1 VQTGGFGSFSKYGG
15 LVAASLLE
23 AEIVTADGQVRIV
36 NACRHPDLFMALK
49 GGGAGFGI
57 TARLTL
63 ATRPLPDRF
72 GFYGWTLA
80 ASSDA
85 AFRGLIEAF
94 CRFANDALINP
105 HWGEQITVKPD
116 NQLEFAMVFQG
127 LTDDAVRQIWKPFQ
141 DWVAGNAEVKA
152 SNLRLISIPARGWWD
167 FDYRK
172 QHLPDSIIIDER
184 PSAAPGRFWWSGN
197 AGEVGI
203 FLSGYESAWLPERL
217 LDGRNR
223 KRLVD
228 ALFAASRHHA
238 VGLHF
243 NKGLAGA
250 DPARRAEARATSIHP
265 GAIDAF
271 ALAIIAGGQKHTYP
285 GVLGHEPDLAQA
297 RAEAK
302 KIAAA
307 MATLRRVAPD
317 SGSYSSEM
325 SFFAKDWRRDA
336 WGPHYNRLLATK
348 KKYDPDG
355 LFTGHHQVGSEFWST
370 DGFTRMR

>member
-1 VQTGGFGSFSKYGG
+1 
-15 LVAASLLE
+15 
-23 AEIVTADGQVRIV
+23 
-36 NACRHPDLFMALK
+36 
-49 GGGAGFGI
+49 
-57 TARLTL
+57 
-63 ATRPLPDRF
+63 
-72 GFYGWTLA
+72 
-80 ASSDA
+80 
-85 AFRGLIEAF
+85 
-94 CRFANDALINP
+94 
-105 HWGEQITVKPD
+105 
-116 NQLEFAMVFQG
+116 MVFQG
-127 LTDDAVRQIWKPFQ
+127 LSDDAVRRVWKPFQ
-141 DWVAGNAEVKA
+141 EWVADTAEVKA
-152 SNLRLISIPARGWWD
+152 SNLRLISIPARTWWD
-167 FDYRK
+167 FEYRK

-184 PSAAPGRFWWSGN
+184 TGAAPGRFWWSGN

-203 FLSGYESAWLPERL
+203 FLSGYESAWLPEKL
-217 LDGRNR
+217 LDARNR
-223 KRLVD
+223 QRLAD

-297 RAEAK
+297 RADAK

-336 WGPHYNRLLATK
+336 WGPHYNRLLAAK

-355 LFTGHHQVGSEFWST
+355 LFTGHHQVGSEFWSA